1 MGNSVTPRAGT
12 MLTPVPRNG
21 VMEISGAVR
30 LTVDCV
36 DQKSGV
42 VGQTATVNAVCG
54 DVALGTPPTSPVV
67 VPPVVIPP
75 VLTPPAVVPPMGQL
89 AQLRCAI
96 AFVNTVF
103 TNPAFTA
110 NISVTREVTV
120 PDLPSNVPAHVE
132 AVLRNAS
139 GDTETY

>member
-30 LTVDCV
+30 LTVDYV

-54 DVALGTPPTSPVV
+54 DVALGTRLPPGRGATRGDSPCSDASSGGAARES
-67 VPPVVIPP
+67 
-75 VLTPPAVVPPMGQL
+75 TRPAP
-89 AQLRCAI
+89 LRD
-96 AFVNTVF
+96 
-103 TNPAFTA
+103 
-110 NISVTREVTV
+110 SV
-120 PDLPSNVPAHVE
+120 
-132 AVLRNAS
+132 
-139 GDTETY
+139 

>member
-30 LTVDCV
+30 LTVDYV

-42 VGQTATVNAVCG
+42 VGQTATVNAVSR
-54 DVALGTPPTSPVV
+54 DVALGTPLTPPVV

-75 VLTPPAVVPPMGQL
+75 VVTPPAVVPAVAQL

-103 TNPAFTA
+103 TSPAFTA
-110 NISVTREVTV
+110 NIPVTLEVTD
-120 PDLPSNVPAHVE
+120 PDLASNGPVHVE

-139 GDTETY
+139 GDSETY